1 MKWLAAALAGL
12 AAAGGPVRAAEF
24 TSYTEPSRNIEISSP
39 EPGIVQ
45 DVVAKEGQM
54 VKAGDVLVKLDAR
67 VIEREADITREELK
81 FKTARLDKLCELE
94 KKKFASSNEVERA
107 ANDVEI
113 TKLKLQRA
121 EALIDRLTLKSPI
134 DGIVTEIR
142 FDVSESVTGANSHV
156 ATVVQLSPMR
166 VQFNLPTEDA
176 RKLKAGDSVPL
187 RFPDIPATRQA
198 RVEFVS
204 PVSTAV
210 VNTVRVTMVISDE
223 DGPLTAGMKC
233 VFDTGGAEPGP
244 AKN

>member
-1 MKWLAAALAGL
+1 M
-12 AAAGGPVRAAEF
+12 AAAGVILTLSARAAEF

-39 EPGIVQ
+39 EPGVVQ
-45 DVVAKEGQM
+45 DVIAKEGQM

-67 VIEREADITREELK
+67 VIEREVDIARAELK
-81 FKTARLDKLCELE
+81 YKESRLE
-94 KKKFASSNEVERA
+94 KLQKLQDKKFASSNEVERA
-107 ANDVEI
+107 QNDVDI
-113 TKLKLQRA
+113 TKLKLSRA

-166 VQFNLPTEDA
+166 VQFNLPTEEA
-176 RKLKAGDSVPL
+176 RKLKAGDSVAL

-198 RVEFVS
+198 KVEFVS

-210 VNTVRVTMVISDE
+210 VNTVRVTMVVSDD

-233 VFDTGGAEPGP
+233 VYEAGGTSPPSDSG
-244 AKN
+244 KN